1 MVACCSPADSN
12 LEETVN
18 TLRYA
23 DRARK
28 IKNKAVVNRDPRTA
42 ELLALRAQITEL
54 QGEKYALLWL
64 IRDWACIICHININA
79 SLINKN
85 QLIKSMRFSI

>member
-54 QGEKYALLWL
+54 QGE
-64 IRDWACIICHININA
+64 RDVCAFMVHQGLRLYRL
-79 SLINKN
+79 SH
-85 QLIKSMRFSI
+85 QYRG